1 MNRNLLKMRKKEKD
15 KKEFRELKS
24 IMNKMKNKT
33 ATPAE
38 RKKYATLR
46 ETVTGKVGGD
56 KAFIKK
62 VKTKTVK
69 EALTPKPVK
78 LKSKKLKRTSS
89 GFKPKTK
96 LKSKNKVIKR
106 NKNGINEDIKL
117 ICRNWG

>member
-1 MNRNLLKMRKKEKD
+1 
-15 KKEFRELKS
+15 
-24 IMNKMKNKT
+24 MNKMKNKT

-96 LKSKNKVIKR
+96 LKSKNKVTILSKIKKGTKKTKAR
-106 NKNGINEDIKL
+106 ERYG
-117 ICRNWG
+117 R

>member
-1 MNRNLLKMRKKEKD
+1 MLPGIRYKADSGKFDGNRIANDLENNGMLVSHRITGHSGMEWPKG
-15 KKEFRELKS
+15 S
-24 IMNKMKNKT
+24 H
-33 ATPAE
+33 
-38 RKKYATLR
+38 KYINFASGLWIA
-46 ETVTGKVGGD
+46 GKVGGD

-96 LKSKNKVIKR
+96 LKNKQYVI
-106 NKNGINEDIKL
+106 IIK
-117 ICRNWG
+117 